1 MFRHATAAV
10 TAFALAAGTASAQRP
25 TPRTRP
31 DSARADSTRRSG
43 ALEGVIVRAVR
54 ANGTAPIAQTTVDA
68 KTIERRS
75 FSQDV
80 PMMLLGTTPSLTA
93 HNESGTNWGY
103 SYLRLRGID
112 QSRIN
117 LSIDGIPLNDPE
129 DQVFYFAN
137 FADLSSSIQSVQVQR
152 GVGTS
157 GTGTASFAGSV
168 NFETKPVF
176 GVPTQAAAE
185 IQMGSYGAQRVMLE
199 GNSGTSSDGFAGA
212 IRLSALRTNSYR
224 DHAGMSGLSG
234 LAQAGW
240 VGSKDVIKL
249 MLLAGQLR
257 DTLSYYA
264 VPVNE
269 LAVDRRIN
277 PLGPDE
283 LDRFSQTLLSLS
295 HTHQFAQGVQYAT
308 TLYRVA
314 AAGNY
319 DVRFDS
325 ATVGNYGLDFSWYG
339 LTSALTINRGPFKVS
354 TGLNANTYARDH
366 IEYIYP
372 DLSNHTY
379 LNTGHKQDASAFS
392 KITYTSGALTWFGD
406 LQVRHSTFRYQPDAN
421 AGFAGGQPSIN
432 WTFLNPRVGVTYAVR
447 PSTELF
453 ASVGRTTREP
463 ARSDLFAGNDDVSK
477 ATLTDLG
484 GLTRVVP
491 ERVTSTEAGVRW
503 HGRTVRVEVN
513 AFRMDFRNEIAKIG
527 ALSPLGAELRS
538 NVGATLREGVEF
550 DVRWRPTTSLVFTT
564 VGAVSHNRI
573 RQFVDSS
580 DGKSVTRTN
589 VPPLLT
595 PAYSA
600 TQRVDWRAARWIDVG
615 IEARYQDR
623 SFLRN
628 DGNPSLTLPAYANL
642 DAMVRFPIGT
652 NDISIRGTNLTNSK
666 KYGSGYAVDGVQNYF
681 ILPPRS
687 VFVTLRI
694 ATR

>member
-1 MFRHATAAV
+1 MFRHATAAC
-10 TAFALAAGTASAQRP
+10 TALVLAVGTAGAQRP
-25 TPRTRP
+25 APRTTP
-31 DSARADSTRRSG
+31 DSARADSVRRRGS
-43 ALEGVIVRAVR
+43 LEGVIIRAVR
-54 ANGTAPIAQTTVDA
+54 ANGTAPIAQTTIDA
-68 KTIERRS
+68 TTIERRS

-137 FADLSSSIQSVQVQR
+137 FADLSSSLQSVQVQR

-157 GTGTASFAGSV
+157 GTGTASVAGSV

-185 IQMGSYGAQRVMLE
+185 IQMGSYGSQRVMLE

-212 IRLSALRTNSYR
+212 LRLSALRTNSYR
-224 DHAGMSGLSG
+224 DHAGLRGLSG

-240 VGSKDVIKL
+240 VGSRDVVKL

-269 LAVDRRIN
+269 LAVNRRIN
-277 PLGPDE
+277 PLSPDE

-295 HTHQFAQGVQYAT
+295 HTHQFAPGVQYAT

-325 ATVGNYGLDFSWYG
+325 TTVGNYGLDFNWYG
-339 LTSALTINRGPFKVS
+339 LTSALTVDRGALKFS
-354 TGLNANTYARDH
+354 TGLNANLYARDH
-366 IEYIYP
+366 IAYIYP
-372 DLSNHTY
+372 DLSSHTY
-379 LNTGHKQDASAFS
+379 LNTGHKRDASAFG
-392 KITYTSGALTWFGD
+392 KLAYTTGALTWFGD
-406 LQVRHSTFRYQPDAN
+406 LQLRRSTFRYEPDAN
-421 AGFAGGQPSIN
+421 AGFAGAQPSIS
-432 WTFLNPRVGVTYAVR
+432 WTFVNPRIGVTYAAT
-447 PSTELF
+447 PGTELF

-463 ARSDLFAGNDDVSK
+463 ARGDLFAGNDDVSR
-477 ATLTDLG
+477 ATLSDLG
-484 GLTRVVP
+484 GLTRVGP

-503 HGRTVRVEVN
+503 HRSTVRVEVN
-513 AFRMDFRNEIAKIG
+513 AFRMDFRNEIAQIG
-527 ALSPLGAELRS
+527 ALSPLGAALRS
-538 NVGATLREGVEF
+538 NVGASVRQGVEF
-550 DVRWRPTTSLVFTT
+550 DVRWRPTSTLVFTT

-573 RQFVDSS
+573 RQYVDSS
-580 DGKSVTRTN
+580 NGKVVTRRN

-615 IEARYQDR
+615 VEGRYQDR
-623 SFLRN
+623 SYLRN
-628 DGNPSLTLPAYANL
+628 DGNPSLTLPAYATV
-642 DAMVRFPIGT
+642 DVMVRFPIGT
-652 NDISIRGTNLTNSK
+652 NDISIRGTNLTNSQ
-666 KYGSGYAVDGVQNYF
+666 KYGSGYAVDGVPNYF

-687 VFVTLRI
+687 VHVTVRI

>member
-1 MFRHATAAV
+1 MFRHAAAAC

-25 TPRTRP
+25 TTRP
-31 DSARADSTRRSG
+31 DSARADSARTSTS
-43 ALEGVIVRAVR
+43 LEGVIVRAVR

-68 KTIERRS
+68 RTIERRS
-75 FSQDV
+75 FAQDV
-80 PMMLLGTTPSLTA
+80 PMMLLGTAPSLTA

-176 GVPTQAAAE
+176 GVPRQAAAE
-185 IQMGSYGAQRVMLE
+185 VQMGSYGAQRVMLE
-199 GNSGTSSDGFAGA
+199 GNSGTALNGFAGA

-224 DHAGMSGLSG
+224 EHAGVSGLSG

-240 VGSKDVIKL
+240 VGSKDVVKV

-257 DTLSYYA
+257 DTLSYLA
-264 VPVNE
+264 VPVSE
-269 LAVDRRIN
+269 LAGNRRIN
-277 PLGPDE
+277 PLSSDE

-295 HTHQFAQGVQYAT
+295 HTHQFAPGVQYAT

-325 ATVGNYGLDFSWYG
+325 TTMGNYGLDFSWYG
-339 LTSALTINRGPFKVS
+339 VTSALTVDRGAARFS

-366 IEYIYP
+366 IAYVYP
-372 DLSNHTY
+372 DLSTQTY
-379 LNTGHKQDASAFS
+379 LNTGHKQDASAFA
-392 KITYTSGALTWFGD
+392 KLAYTSGSLTWFGD
-406 LQVRHSTFRYQPDAN
+406 LQVRHSKFKYSPDAN
-421 AGFAGGQPSIN
+421 AGFTGAQPSIN
-432 WTFLNPRVGVTYAVR
+432 WTFLNPRVGVTFAVR
-447 PSTELF
+447 PGTEFF

-463 ARSDLFAGNDDVSK
+463 TRSDLFAGNDDVSK

-484 GLTRVVP
+484 GLTRVGP
-491 ERVTSTEAGVRW
+491 ERVTSTEAGMRW
-503 HGRTVRVEVN
+503 HGRTVRVELN
-513 AFRMDFRNEIAKIG
+513 AYRMDFRDEIAQIG
-527 ALSPLGAELRS
+527 ALSPLGTPLRS
-538 NVGATLREGVEF
+538 NVGASVREGVEF
-550 DVRWRPTTSLVFTT
+550 DVRWRPTPTLVFTT
-564 VGAVSHNRI
+564 VGAASHNRI
-573 RQFVDSS
+573 KQFVDST
-580 DGKSVTRTN
+580 DGETVVTRTN

-595 PAYSA
+595 PAYTA
-600 TQRVDWRAARWIDVG
+600 TQRVDWRAARWLDVG
-615 IEARYQDR
+615 VEARYQDK

-628 DGNPSLTLPAYANL
+628 DGNAALTLPAYANL
-642 DAMVRFPIGT
+642 DAMVRFPIGA
-652 NDISIRGTNLTNSK
+652 NDISVRGTNLTNSK
-666 KYGSGYAVDGVQNYF
+666 KYGSGYAVDGAPNYF

-687 VFVTLRI
+687 VYVTLRI